1 MSLELKPLA
10 NAVKPRGPVILAI
23 MDGVGI
29 GPGDESDMVAA
40 AHTPHLDW
48 LKENGPNSQLKAH
61 GVAVGMPDDGDMG
74 NSEVGHN
81 AIGSGRVFAQGAKL
95 VEIAVENGTVYEGD
109 TWNACVDKVKKSG
122 GKIHFMGLLS
132 DGNVHTHI
140 RHLESMLKQ
149 AHKEGLPTA
158 RVHALLDGR
167 DVDPVSAERYIE
179 RIEDVMTD
187 LNNDGADYCIA
198 SGGGRLYITMDRYDA
213 DWPMVER
220 GWNCHVHGQGREFT
234 SAQDAVDQLRA
245 DDPGVLDQDL
255 KEFVITRDGA
265 PVGKIEDGDAVI
277 LFNFR
282 GDRAMEISKTFDGGE
297 DFDRFDR
304 GQVPD
309 VLFAGM
315 LQYDA
320 ELNVPKNFLVT
331 PPQIDNPMGE
341 YIADAGLS
349 QLAISETQKYGHV
362 TYFFNGNRSGKFND
376 ELEDYVEIQGDNVSF
391 DQRPWM
397 KCGEITDVVL
407 DSMRNRKHDVI
418 RINYPN
424 GDMVGHTGDLQA
436 VKISVEATDL
446 SIGRLMKEAKK
457 CGAILVITADHGN
470 ADEMYDHNKDGS
482 IKMGK
487 DGTPQSKTSH
497 TLNPVPVYFY
507 DPDGNHNIRIAD
519 REGLGISSLAASM
532 FKLLGFEPPAD
543 YDPSIIEVN

>member
-1 MSLELKPLA
+1 MSLNLNPLA

-29 GPGDESDMVAA
+29 GSGDESDMVAA

-95 VEIAVENGTVYEGD
+95 VEIAVENGTVYDGE
-109 TWNACVDKVKKSG
+109 TWKACVEKVKTSG
-122 GKIHFMGLLS
+122 GKLHFMGLLS

-149 AHKEGLPTA
+149 SHKEGLPTA

-167 DVDPVSAERYIE
+167 DVDPVSAERYVE
-179 RIEDVMTD
+179 RIENLMAE

-255 KEFVITRDGA
+255 KEFVITRDGE

-282 GDRAMEISKTFDGGE
+282 GDRAMEISKTFDGGD
-297 DFDRFDR
+297 DFDKFDR

-309 VLFAGM
+309 VLFVGM

-320 ELNVPKNFLVT
+320 ELGIPKRFLVT
-331 PPQIDNPMGE
+331 PPKIDNPMGQ
-341 YIADAGLS
+341 YLADSGVS
-349 QLAISETQKYGHV
+349 QLAISETQKFGHV

-376 ELEDYVEIQGDNVSF
+376 ELEDYVEIQGDNISF

-397 KCGEITDVVL
+397 KCAEITDVVL
-407 DSMRNRKHDVI
+407 DSMRGRKHDVI

-436 VKISVEATDL
+436 VKVSVEAADL
-446 SIGRLMKEAKK
+446 CIGRLIKEAKK
-457 CGAILVITADHGN
+457 CGAILIITADHGN

-507 DPDGNHNIRIAD
+507 DPDGKHHIKIAD

-532 FKLLGFEPPAD
+532 FKLLGYEPPAD